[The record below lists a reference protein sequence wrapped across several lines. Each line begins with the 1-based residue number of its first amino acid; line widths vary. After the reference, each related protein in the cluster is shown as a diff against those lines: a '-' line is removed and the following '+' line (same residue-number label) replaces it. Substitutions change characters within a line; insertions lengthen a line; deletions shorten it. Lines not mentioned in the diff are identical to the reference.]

1 MKKRIRKADAI
12 LDIQVAVAPVA
23 ERAKRRMQHPKN
35 VQQKSP
41 EANDFSICAIKIWDD
56 CSQRKCLKEGL
67 YFFNDLLRSVN
78 GELKINSESQVPQDY
93 YGHNI
98 SIQAIVGQN
107 GSGKSSIL
115 ELMYRMINNFSF
127 MLELGMHRNESASKL
142 CYVKGIHASLYFLL
156 DGRIGTLDSNGN
168 SMSFHYDEYAQYLD
182 FSVMENLGIQGVQMQ
197 VLDVKNEVVAQATVK
212 APVARMAEVAKRF
225 FYTIV
230 TNYSMQSYIDNDY
243 RDENTYIEYH
253 PELEEGKGGKKQ
265 VSRKVIER
273 DSGDVWISSIFHK
286 NDGYR
291 TPIVLN
297 PFRDEG
303 NIDLYKEYCLSQY
316 RLSTIF
322 IRAEKLEIEVVDG
335 YKLGSIDYTYDPL
348 AVERKFKKQF
358 WKRIP
363 HDRDWADFQNVKDKI
378 LANPHSIAYTILDL
392 LEIKDLDFTKPVLRD
407 AALYM
412 IYKVLAIA
420 AKYPSYYEF
429 EDFGKIESY
438 FQPIDGNLSR
448 ERLSDLIERIWRDQS
463 HITVKFRQVET
474 LIRLLEK
481 DASLVDGLQFGT
493 SYARYKQLLFDNEIV
508 IKEPTNLRELSAIL
522 PPSFYS
528 IDVKLKK
535 KNVVNTD
542 AISLSRM
549 SSGERQFLYTSSTFI
564 YHILNLMS
572 VQDSRRV
579 RYRNM
584 NLVLDEVEI
593 CFHPEYQRQFINKLI
608 EVLTKFKFTRYCS
621 INIIIATHSPFILSD
636 IPKQNIL
643 YLKDGRCANDEVE
656 INPLG
661 ANVNDILHQSFFL
674 EHAFM
679 GEYALKRIRNLVA
692 EIDNYGKKKTRSIE
706 QLRQEISLI
715 GDKYLHQQLETLLS
729 FKENLKLN
737 G

>member
-1 MKKRIRKADAI
+1 MKQRIRKADAI
-12 LDIQVAVAPVA
+12 LDIQTEKA
-23 ERAKRRMQHPKN
+23 RKGQIAKFVKINNKEGIRVPK
-35 VQQKSP
+35 SI
-41 EANDFSICAIKIWDD
+41 DFSICALKVCGD
-56 CSQRKCLKEGL
+56 CAQRKCLQEGI
-67 YFFNDLLRSVN
+67 YFFNDLLMSDN
-78 GELKINSESQVPQDY
+78 GDFKKNEDSKVPKDF

-127 MLELGMHRNESASKL
+127 MLELGMHRNESASNL

-156 DGRIGTLDSNGN
+156 DGRRGTLDANGDK
-168 SMSFHYDEYAQYLD
+168 MSFLYDGYEQHLD
-182 FSVMENLGIQGVQMQ
+182 FVKMEHLGLQGVQMQ
-197 VLDVKNEVVAQATVK
+197 VLDVKDEVVAQATVT

-230 TNYSMQSYIDNDY
+230 TNYSMQSFIDNDY
-243 RDENTYIEYH
+243 SGEKTYIEYR

-265 VSRKVIER
+265 VSRKVVER
-273 DSGDVWISSIFHK
+273 ESGDVWISSIFHK

-297 PFRDEG
+297 PYRDEG
-303 NIDLYKEYCLSQY
+303 NIDMYKEYCLSQY

-322 IRAEKLEIEVVDG
+322 IRAEKLDIEIVDG
-335 YKLGSIDYTYDPL
+335 YKLRSIDYTYDVH
-348 AVERKFKKQF
+348 AIERKFMKQF
-358 WKRIP
+358 WRRIP
-363 HDRDWADFQNVKDKI
+363 HDSQWADFKNVKDTI
-378 LANPHSIAYTILDL
+378 LANPNSIAYTILDL
-392 LEIKDLDFTKPVLRD
+392 LEIKDLDFTKPLLRD
-407 AALYM
+407 VALYM

-438 FQPIDGNLSR
+438 LQELDDNLSR
-448 ERLSDLIERIWRDQS
+448 NRLSELIERIWRDQS
-463 HITVKFRQVET
+463 HITIKFRQVEN

-481 DASLVDGLQFGT
+481 NTRLVDELEKGT
-493 SYARYKQLLFDNEIV
+493 SYARYKQLLIDNKIV
-508 IKEPTNLRELSAIL
+508 TKEPTNLRELSAIL
-522 PPSFYS
+522 PPSLYS
-528 IDVKLKK
+528 IDIKLSKK
-535 KNVVNTD
+535 DAINTES
-542 AISLSRM
+542 ISLSRM

-593 CFHPEYQRQFINKLI
+593 CFHPEYQRLFISKLI

-679 GEYALKRIRNLVA
+679 GEYALKRIQNLIA
-692 EIDNYGKKKTRSIE
+692 DIDNYGKKGTRSIE
-706 QLRQEISLI
+706 QLRKEISLI
-715 GDKYLHQQLETLLS
+715 GDKYLHQQLETLLA
-729 FKENLKLN
+729 FKENLKRN

>member
-1 MKKRIRKADAI
+1 MKQRIRKAGAI
-12 LDIQVAVAPVA
+12 LDIQADAAPKDQ
-23 ERAKRRMQHPKN
+23 RAKRVKIKRNQEGLR
-35 VQQKSP
+35 VP
-41 EANDFSICAIKIWDD
+41 ESIDFSICALKVWGD
-56 CSQRKCLKEGL
+56 CAQKKCLQEGV
-67 YFFNDLLRSVN
+67 YFFNDLLVDVN
-78 GELKINSESQVPQDY
+78 GLIKKNVESKVPKDF

-156 DGRIGTLDSNGN
+156 DGHIGTLDSNGDT
-168 SMSFHYDEYAQYLD
+168 MSFHYDSYEQYLD
-182 FSVMENLGIQGVQMQ
+182 FVKLEHLGLQGVQMQ
-197 VLDVKNEVVAQATVK
+197 ILDVKDEVVAQATVK

-243 RDENTYIEYH
+243 KDEKTYVEYR

-265 VSRKVIER
+265 VSRKVVER
-273 DSGDVWISSIFHK
+273 GSGDVWISSIFHK

-297 PFRDEG
+297 PYRDEG
-303 NIDLYKEYCLSQY
+303 NIDMYKEYCLSQY

-322 IRAEKLEIEVVDG
+322 IRAEKLDIEVVGG
-335 YKLGSIDYTYDPL
+335 YKLDSIDYTYDPL

-358 WKRIP
+358 WRRIP
-363 HDRDWADFQNVKDKI
+363 HDREWSDFQNVKDKI
-378 LANPHSIAYTILDL
+378 LTNPNSIAYTILDL
-392 LEIKDLDFTKPVLRD
+392 LEIKDLDYTKPLFRD
-407 AALYM
+407 VALYM

-438 FQPIDGNLSR
+438 FQGIDENLSR
-448 ERLSDLIERIWRDQS
+448 EKLSDLIERIWRDQS
-463 HITVKFRQVET
+463 HITIKFRQVEA

-481 DASLVDGLQFGT
+481 NPGFVDDLQKGT
-493 SYARYKQLLFDNEIV
+493 SYSRYMQLLFDNEIV
-508 IKEPTNLRELSAIL
+508 AKEPTNLRELSAIL
-522 PPSFYS
+522 PPSFYT
-528 IDVKLKK
+528 IDIKLTK
-535 KNVVNTD
+535 KNNLEAE
-542 AISLSRM
+542 AISLGRM

-593 CFHPEYQRQFINKLI
+593 CFHPEYQRQFISKLI
-608 EVLTKFKFTRYCS
+608 EILTKFRLNRYCS
-621 INIIIATHSPFILSD
+621 INILIATHSPFILSD

-643 YLKDGRCANDEVE
+643 YLKDGHCANDDVE

-679 GEYALKRIRNLVA
+679 GEYALKRIQNLVA
-692 EIDNYGKKKTRSIE
+692 DIDNYGKKGNRNIE

-729 FKENLKLN
+729 FKENLKRN

>member
-1 MKKRIRKADAI
+1 MKQGIRKADAI
-12 LDIQVAVAPVA
+12 LDIQADAAPKDQ
-23 ERAKRRMQHPKN
+23 RAKRIKIRRNQEGFRVPD
-35 VQQKSP
+35 SIG
-41 EANDFSICAIKIWDD
+41 FSICALKVWDD
-56 CSQRKCLKEGL
+56 CSQKKCLQEGI
-67 YFFNDLLRSVN
+67 YFFNDLLVDEN
-78 GELKINSESQVPQDY
+78 GQFKKNVESKVPKDF

-156 DGRIGTLDSNGN
+156 DGHIGRLNANGDT
-168 SMSFHYDEYAQYLD
+168 MSFHYDGYEQYLD
-182 FSVMENLGIQGVQMQ
+182 FVKMNHLGLQGVQMQ
-197 VLDVKNEVVAQATVK
+197 VLDVRNEVVAQATVK

-243 RDENTYIEYH
+243 KDEKTYIEYR

-265 VSRKVIER
+265 VSRKVVER
-273 DSGDVWISSIFHK
+273 ESGDVWISSIFHK

-297 PFRDEG
+297 PYRDEG
-303 NIDLYKEYCLSQY
+303 NIDMYKEYCLSQY

-322 IRAEKLEIEVVDG
+322 IRAEKLDIEVIDG
-335 YKLGSIDYTYDPL
+335 YKLDSIDYTYDPL
-348 AVERKFKKQF
+348 AVERKFMKQF
-358 WKRIP
+358 WRRIP
-363 HDRDWADFQNVKDKI
+363 HDREWSDFQNVKDKI
-378 LANPHSIAYTILDL
+378 LTNPNSIAYTILDL
-392 LEIKDLDFTKPVLRD
+392 LAMKDLDYTKPLYRD

-438 FQPIDGNLSR
+438 FQGIDENLSR
-448 ERLSDLIERIWRDQS
+448 ERLSDLVERIWRDQS
-463 HITVKFRQVET
+463 HITIKFRQVET

-481 DASLVDGLQFGT
+481 SPGLVDDLQNGT
-493 SYARYKQLLFDNEIV
+493 SYVRYMQLMFANEIV
-508 IKEPTNLRELSAIL
+508 AKEPTNLRELSAIL
-522 PPSFYS
+522 PPSFYT
-528 IDVKLKK
+528 IDIKLTK
-535 KNVVNTD
+535 KND
-542 AISLSRM
+542 LEAEAISLGRM

-593 CFHPEYQRQFINKLI
+593 CFHPEYQRQFISKLI
-608 EVLTKFKFTRYCS
+608 EILTKFRLNRYCS
-621 INIIIATHSPFILSD
+621 INILIATHSPFILSD

-643 YLKDGRCANDEVE
+643 YLKDGHCANDDVE

-679 GEYALKRIRNLVA
+679 GEYALKRIQNLVA
-692 EIDNYGKKKTRSIE
+692 EIDNYGKKGNRNIE

-729 FKENLKLN
+729 FKENLKRN